1 MTVEKKSRSTKWL
14 LPTMLVVAALSPSF
28 EALAQNADSAGK
40 GKTSEDTTIM
50 EEVTTPAVTGRFN
63 QALWKNPPRTRPGLD
78 RMGIFLDF
86 LKDYNLIGMER
97 SQLVGLLG
105 PSQRTDDANQAFY
118 YLEMGMCGNDYTG
131 LNIEIADGKVK
142 RWRVVQPMGTFKP
155 IGTWITEN
163 VVCTRNTKRTQ
174 YQQDEVLIYTPKSP
188 AK

>member
-1 MTVEKKSRSTKWL
+1 MTEGKKSRNTKWL
-14 LPTMLVVAALSPSF
+14 LPTMLVVAALSQSF
-28 EALAQNADSAGK
+28 EAIAQNADSAAK
-40 GKTSEDTTIM
+40 NKTIEDTAIM

-163 VVCTRNTKRTQ
+163 VVCTRNSKRTQ
-174 YQQDEVLIYTPKSP
+174 YQQDEVLIYTPKSA